1 MSRHS
6 MVARVALASG
16 MCLAAEAAIH
26 ACPICFQIENGQMA
40 GGVRAA
46 VIVLVSVTSVVVGG
60 CVVFFTRLAR
70 RERRS

>member
-1 MSRHS
+1 MNRHS
-6 MVARVALASG
+6 TTARVALASG
-16 MCLAAEAAIH
+16 MLVAAQVATH
-26 ACPICFQIENGQMA
+26 ACPICFQIENGQVA

-70 RERRS
+70 RESRS